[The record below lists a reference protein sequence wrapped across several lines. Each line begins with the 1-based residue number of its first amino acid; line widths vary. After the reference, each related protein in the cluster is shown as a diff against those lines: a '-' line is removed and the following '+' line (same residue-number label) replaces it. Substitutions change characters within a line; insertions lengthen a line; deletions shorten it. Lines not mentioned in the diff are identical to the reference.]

1 MTKKTHALR
10 RLLALALTLALSL
23 SVTLPALAEGTMR
36 EALLADMDRDAA
48 RVVRLGDSDLYMYGN
63 DRRGNLSTA
72 PSSFD
77 LRDYGYVPPVQNQ
90 GNWGTCWGFASIA
103 ASEISILSKLNLS
116 YQEFLE
122 KYGREMNLSEKH
134 LAWFATS
141 HLPELV
147 EGEDYIFP
155 TLESQAGEGIWLRD
169 EESTGY
175 VAHYNNGGMMAY
187 ASGIF
192 SAGMGPNDEEAYP
205 YEAADGSSSTA
216 SDWSLKESDRF
227 ILSYELEN
235 SSILPSPAGRDENG
249 NYVYNAFATAAIKD
263 EVLNGRAV
271 TIAYHA
277 DQAMDP
283 EAQLNMMRDQIMAL
297 GFTAE
302 EAQLVIDL
310 SVGRLS
316 FEDLP
321 VEQKKV
327 LMRIS
332 LISMGANPD
341 DITDEDLEAMLAPPP
356 ADASE
361 EPAMTEEE
369 KQAFSDE
376 TTGDEQA
383 APDEQALLEAARE
396 KAAELGIDYDEYVAQ
411 YERAAAANDKV
422 YINTDNYA
430 QYTYDQNAEAT
441 HAVCIVGWDDNFSA
455 SNFLEG
461 HQPPADGAW
470 IVRNSWGSKYG
481 NDGYF
486 YLSYYDR
493 TIVAPESFDFVV
505 SDIDKRSSLV
515 DTMGYDYM
523 EVGAV
528 MSVQLEGDT
537 ALANIFDI
545 PCDYILRYVSVLT
558 ADIDTDVMV
567 AVYLLN
573 ENAASPVDGVLLD
586 FVKTNYLYGGY
597 HRINLNYDF
606 AVPAGSRISV
616 VQQQRVKEA
625 EGRKAY
631 TVPYTTGV
639 NQKYMQAQN
648 VFEMREDHQTRAWV
662 EGRIGKG
669 ESFIYLDDGW
679 KDWGDVIA
687 ELQGTSNAATYLSYD
702 NLNIKLYAY
711 PKDEVVALHE
721 LSDPIGFHGAH
732 MQICSDCGY
741 TLVEQ

>member
-1 MTKKTHALR
+1 MAKKMHTLR
-10 RLLALALTLALSL
+10 RLLALALTLALCL
-23 SVTLPALAEGTMR
+23 SVTLPALAEGTMY
-36 EALLADMDRDAA
+36 EALLADMDGDAA
-48 RVVRLGDSDLYMYGN
+48 RIVKLGDSDLYMYAN
-63 DRRGNLSTA
+63 DRTGNLSAA
-72 PSSFD
+72 PASFD
-77 LRDYGYVPPVQNQ
+77 LRDYGYVPPVRSQ

-116 YQEFLE
+116 CQEFLE
-122 KYGREMNLSEKH
+122 KYGKEMNLSEKH

-141 HLPELV
+141 HLPELA

-175 VAHYNNGGMMAY
+175 VAHYNNGGLMAY

-192 SAGMGPNDEEAYP
+192 SAAMGPNDEAAYP

-249 NYVYNAFATAAIKD
+249 SYVYNAFATAAIKD
-263 EVLNGRAV
+263 EILNGRAV

-283 EAQLNMMRDQIMAL
+283 EAQLNMMRDQVMAL

-302 EAQLVIDL
+302 EAQLLIDL
-310 SVGRLS
+310 NQGKLA

-332 LISMGANPD
+332 LVAMGANPD
-341 DITDEDLEAMLAPPP
+341 DITDEELEAMLAPRPTDA
-356 ADASE
+356 AD
-361 EPAMTEEE
+361 EPAMTGEDGQEEP
-369 KQAFSDE
+369 D
-376 TTGDEQA
+376 G
-383 APDEQALLEAARE
+383 PDEQALAEAARE
-396 KAAELGIDYDEYVAQ
+396 KARELGIDYDEYVAQ
-411 YERAAAANDKV
+411 YERAAAANDRV

-430 QYTYDQNAEAT
+430 QYTYDQYAEAT
-441 HAVCIVGWDDNFSA
+441 HAVCIVGWDDNYAA

-470 IVRNSWGSKYG
+470 IVRNSWGSSYG

-486 YLSYYDR
+486 YLSYYDK

-505 SDIDKRSSLV
+505 SDIEKRSSLV
-515 DTMGYDYM
+515 DTMGYDFM

-537 ALANIFDI
+537 ALANVFDI
-545 PCDYILRYVSVLT
+545 PDDYILRYVSVLT

-567 AVYLLN
+567 SVYLLD
-573 ENAASPVDGVLLD
+573 ENAATPVDGVLLD

-616 VQQQRVKEA
+616 VQQQRVKES
-625 EGRKAY
+625 EDRKAF

-648 VFEMREDHQTRAWV
+648 IFETREDHQTKAWV

-669 ESFIYLDDGW
+669 ESFICLDGNW
-679 KDWGDVIA
+679 MDWGDVIG
-687 ELQGTSNAATYLSYD
+687 ELQSTSDAATYLSYD

-711 PKDEVVALHE
+711 PKDEVIALHE
-721 LSDPIGFHGAH
+721 LSEPISFHGAH
-732 MQICSDCGY
+732 IQICGDCGY